1 MEKRYYY
8 KTSDE
13 KGFLSLKTKDTS
25 GNSYHAKLTIEHD
38 LNVSGSNSLI
48 SVGSKK
54 NSEAQDVGST
64 VSITTTGAT
73 CLDLGG

>member
-25 GNSYHAKLTIEHD
+25 GKYVKITKEEFELLTSPQEEKD
-38 LNVSGSNSLI
+38 
-48 SVGSKK
+48 K
-54 NSEAQDVGST
+54 N
-64 VSITTTGAT
+64 
-73 CLDLGG
+73 L

>member
-25 GNSYHAKLTIEHD
+25 GKYIKISKEEFDLLTSPQEEKD
-38 LNVSGSNSLI
+38 KVY
-48 SVGSKK
+48 
-54 NSEAQDVGST
+54 E
-64 VSITTTGAT
+64 
-73 CLDLGG
+73 

>member
-25 GNSYHAKLTIEHD
+25 GKYIKITKEEFELLTKSPEEMEEE
-38 LNVSGSNSLI
+38 NNSL
-48 SVGSKK
+48 
-54 NSEAQDVGST
+54 
-64 VSITTTGAT
+64 
-73 CLDLGG
+73 

>member
-25 GNSYHAKLTIEHD
+25 GKYIKITREEFDLLTSPKEKD
-38 LNVSGSNSLI
+38 KSL
-48 SVGSKK
+48 
-54 NSEAQDVGST
+54 
-64 VSITTTGAT
+64 
-73 CLDLGG
+73 